1 LALVLTTTAAMLVMA
16 VTPAAADGPL
26 VSGYILRDGER
37 IPSPA
42 AYVQMDVIGGTVVPS
57 GKDQPYGVF
66 NDPQDLFLDPA
77 TSNLLIADTGNNR
90 VVVLDAQGNF
100 LREIGGEA
108 AGLKGPEGVFVD
120 PEGKIWVAD
129 RGNGRVAVFDSDGA
143 FVQQLTKPE
152 SSYLEGMDFS
162 PSKILVDKR
171 SFVYVVIGSQ
181 SNLGIVVIDN
191 AERFRGFFGRTRI
204 RFSLSRTIARLFAT
218 EIQRRRMLRIQPAP
232 LSNLHLD
239 SSGFIYAI
247 SPILQKDQIQRL
259 NSVGTNVY
267 GEVGTRTGAGK
278 LWEKLL
284 GKEGIT
290 FGESEVRWGWNNQ
303 MRMSVPNLLH
313 PQFLDVA
320 VDDLGIVSII
330 DGRNSRIYQYDQ
342 AGNLLSIFGGAGASA
357 GFFLKPTSIVAGKEG
372 ILYVLDAGRG
382 DIQVFRPTDLTR
394 LIHQASHEYFNGDY
408 DEAAKL
414 WQQISEH
421 NTNFALA
428 HSGLG
433 KALMGQRYYREAM
446 QEYYYAEN
454 KFGYSDAFREY
465 RHIWMRANF
474 QWLGLGVIGAIVVV
488 GAGWYRTLSRVRLF
502 LAWLNERKARL
513 GLWAVPLMLSLS
525 ILSWMVSLSVL
536 SYHFTTRRPD
546 EIRLLFESGKFLI
559 PWFTW
564 CVSAYG
570 VGEIFYGEG
579 TFRKILIN
587 SAWALWPVIV
597 LLVPVNLLTNIISLN
612 EKSLYSLL
620 WYCVWGLLFWQFL
633 MMIKE
638 THQFELDQA
647 FSIMLLTLVG
657 MALIWILVGLV
668 YALTAEIFRFIG
680 QLVLEVYVR
689 LY

>member
-1 LALVLTTTAAMLVMA
+1 
-16 VTPAAADGPL
+16 
-26 VSGYILRDGER
+26 
-37 IPSPA
+37 
-42 AYVQMDVIGGTVVPS
+42 
-57 GKDQPYGVF
+57 
-66 NDPQDLFLDPA
+66 
-77 TSNLLIADTGNNR
+77 
-90 VVVLDAQGNF
+90 
-100 LREIGGEA
+100 
-108 AGLKGPEGVFVD
+108 
-120 PEGKIWVAD
+120 
-129 RGNGRVAVFDSDGA
+129 
-143 FVQQLTKPE
+143 
-152 SSYLEGMDFS
+152 
-162 PSKILVDKR
+162 
-171 SFVYVVIGSQ
+171 
-181 SNLGIVVIDN
+181 
-191 AERFRGFFGRTRI
+191 
-204 RFSLSRTIARLFAT
+204 
-218 EIQRRRMLRIQPAP
+218 
-232 LSNLHLD
+232 
-239 SSGFIYAI
+239 
-247 SPILQKDQIQRL
+247 
-259 NSVGTNVY
+259 
-267 GEVGTRTGAGK
+267 
-278 LWEKLL
+278 
-284 GKEGIT
+284 
-290 FGESEVRWGWNNQ
+290 
-303 MRMSVPNLLH
+303 
-313 PQFLDVA
+313 
-320 VDDLGIVSII
+320 
-330 DGRNSRIYQYDQ
+330 
-342 AGNLLSIFGGAGASA
+342 
-357 GFFLKPTSIVAGKEG
+357 
-372 ILYVLDAGRG
+372 
-382 DIQVFRPTDLTR
+382 
-394 LIHQASHEYFNGDY
+394 
-408 DEAAKL
+408 
-414 WQQISEH
+414 
-421 NTNFALA
+421 
-428 HSGLG
+428 
-433 KALMGQRYYREAM
+433 
-446 QEYYYAEN
+446 
-454 KFGYSDAFREY
+454 
-465 RHIWMRANF
+465 MRANF

-647 FSIMLLTLVG
+647 FSIMVLTLVG